1 MSTTSEI
8 TPRQSV
14 SDTNSAISTISTGTT
29 YDLLRSFDDYEPVFG
44 KKYFIKDATPPKGF
58 DKINILIP
66 MYNETSNELKRTLGD
81 LHECILKMNKIGG
94 GYVHTLV
101 ILDGWRVTHSSMKE
115 YLKEMYPSV
124 SDKIDNIGESGKDVE
139 TYILQK
145 IKNNESTFVK
155 ISEDQKMKLSFIIK
169 VDNRRKHNSHAWFL
183 ESFAQEMMSD
193 YVFLTDCGTRFDP
206 KCLVNLYRNIITDPD
221 CSAISGRQRVMSEEQ
236 QGSDDDLRGLI
247 YRAVQCFDYEAS
259 LASFVGAFSTFG
271 MLPVIPGPC
280 GLYRFDAICDKERRA
295 NMYKDMLPRIKT
307 TKIQEIQ
314 NESSSVPSSPS
325 KATLSPRKTQRNN
338 ETINVEKN
346 DVVIEVAHPPLKEG
360 EYIDAIDFYVKTV
373 SLNPD
378 ETGML
383 LGSLLLAEDRILSYA
398 AVLQTKKQYHTKYEP
413 SSTFYFE
420 AEVNPTQLL
429 QQRRRWINGTMAG
442 YLWLFQNIGLL
453 FKSKMLFYQKIF
465 LTMLLFSQL
474 MMFCIMAIG
483 VSILTIAIR
492 YPLVS
497 IIQLPR
503 VYAEICVGT
512 FMLLYIVFVW
522 FHSSPVAK
530 RPKLNVLL
538 FDIITI
544 ANMAIAIIMLVSV
557 IISILKFKVEFAIL
571 FNIGI
576 ICFNT
581 LMPFFLA
588 ALHDWKSLGL
598 MIKTFIPFLLLL
610 PTFTVFFSV
619 YAFSRMWELTWGN
632 RPSDRLTTITQRKTQ
647 EELQEIKQN
656 LQNNARTFA
665 WGLVVLN
672 VIVCIVFSSIQF
684 DTRFVLG
691 LQCFIFFWSSFQMII
706 SFLYFIITGI
716 YNFLAVLGRF
726 ILTGSCTH
734 KKMDLRRKFG
744 TKNKTH
750 KAIISSIDLEMRVVN
765 L

>member
-1 MSTTSEI
+1 MASSDITTRFST
-8 TPRQSV
+8 
-14 SDTNSAISTISTGTT
+14 SDTNSVISSITSDSSS
-29 YDLLRSFDDYEPVFG
+29 YDSFREFDDYEPVFG
-44 KKYFIKDATPPKGF
+44 RKYFIKDATPPKGF
-58 DKINILIP
+58 DKINVLIP
-66 MYNETSNELKRTLGD
+66 MYNETSTELKRTLSD

-94 GYVHTLV
+94 GYVHVLV
-101 ILDGWRVTHSSMKE
+101 ILDGWKVTHQSMKD
-115 YLKEMYPSV
+115 YLKEMYQGA
-124 SDKIDNIGESGKDVE
+124 SDKLDNIGNNGKQVE
-139 TYILQK
+139 TYVLQK
-145 IKNNESTFVK
+145 IKNNESSFVK

-169 VDNRRKHNSHAWFL
+169 LDNRRKHNSHAWFL

-206 KCLVNLYRNIITDPD
+206 KCLVNLYRNIITDPS

-236 QGSDDDLRGLI
+236 QGSDDDLRGTI

-280 GLYRFDAICDKERRA
+280 GLYRFNAICNKEKRA
-295 NMYKDMLPRIKT
+295 NIYKDMLPKIKT
-307 TKIQEIQ
+307 TKVEELQQ
-314 NESSSVPSSPS
+314 SSYPSSPS
-325 KATLSPRKTQRNN
+325 KSSLSPRKTLKTVQSGLEMPKEN
-338 ETINVEKN
+338 
-346 DVVIEVAHPPLKEG
+346 VVIDMPHPVQKEG
-360 EYIDAIDFYVKTV
+360 EFIDAIDFYVKTV

-398 AVLQTKKQYHTKYEP
+398 AVLQTDKQYHTKYE
-413 SSTFYFE
+413 SSATFYFE

-453 FKSKMLFYQKIF
+453 FKSKMLSYQKLF
-465 LTMLLFSQL
+465 LTMLLFAQL
-474 MMFCIMAIG
+474 MMFCIMGIG

-503 VYAEICVGT
+503 VYAEICVGS
-512 FMLLYIVFVW
+512 FMLLYIAFVW
-522 FHSSPVAK
+522 YHSSPVAK
-530 RPKLNVLL
+530 RPKLNVVL
-538 FDIITI
+538 FDIITV

-557 IISILKFKVEFAIL
+557 IISILKFKMEFAIL

-576 ICFNT
+576 ICFNMF
-581 LMPFFLA
+581 MPFILA
-588 ALHDWKSLGL
+588 ALHDWRSLGL

-610 PTFTVFFSV
+610 PTFTIFFSV

-632 RPSDRLTTITQRKTQ
+632 RPSDRLTTLTQRKTE
-647 EELQEIKQN
+647 EELQDIKQN

-672 VIVCIVFSSIQF
+672 VIVCIVFSSVQF

-706 SFLYFIITGI
+706 SFLYFIVKGI

-726 ILTGSCTH
+726 LLTGSCTH

-750 KAIISSIDLEMRVVN
+750 KAIISSIDLEMRVIT